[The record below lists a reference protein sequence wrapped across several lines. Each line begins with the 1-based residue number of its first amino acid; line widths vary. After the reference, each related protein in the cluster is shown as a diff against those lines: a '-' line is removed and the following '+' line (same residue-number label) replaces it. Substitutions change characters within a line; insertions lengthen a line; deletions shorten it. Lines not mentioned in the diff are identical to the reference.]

1 MRPAGI
7 HIYAEIP
14 INVMRAQESDA
25 LLAHYVTF
33 ATIEN
38 EIDLDRVVYSI
49 VGSTSLLVSCMLL
62 ILLLPL
68 STTYIYY
75 IYTTIIQ
82 RVPETFLS
90 LRDGVQV
97 HKPTGILNRSS
108 ESDKGY
114 TCCMFNVN
122 LYKNTST
129 PILKYY
135 SNTYL

>member
-33 ATIEN
+33 AMIEN

-68 STTYIYY
+68 YY
-75 IYTTIIQ
+75 ILCT
-82 RVPETFLS
+82 V
-90 LRDGVQV
+90 
-97 HKPTGILNRSS
+97 
-108 ESDKGY
+108 
-114 TCCMFNVN
+114 
-122 LYKNTST
+122 
-129 PILKYY
+129 
-135 SNTYL
+135 